1 MKNHPIYI
9 VGKGNLGWH
18 LDQLFKIK
26 QIECTEWLSSR
37 DSLDSLGFSDGS
49 IIFLTVTDNLIE
61 SYVCKLLDK
70 NKQITIVYCSGSIDI
85 VSKYPQ
91 NVICWYPLYS
101 FTKGMPVDWD
111 KVPVFTEIRNNQF
124 IEIINEFNKKLK
136 IKSVEIT
143 AEVRKRIHLSAVF
156 INNFTTACAVA
167 ANTVLDDPK
176 LFSYLKPILNQTVE
190 KITNYNGDE
199 LVSIQ
204 TGPAK
209 RRDWMI
215 ILEHLELLK
224 SLASENQLYDAVT
237 KYIQQKTI

>member
-37 DSLDSLGFSDGS
+37 DSLDSFGFSDGS
-49 IIFLTVTDNLIE
+49 IIFLTVTDSLIE

-85 VSKYPQ
+85 VSQYPQ

-101 FTKGMPVDWD
+101 FTKEMPVDWD

-124 IEIINEFNKKLK
+124 IEIINQFNKKLN

-143 AEVRKRIHLSAVF
+143 AEARKKLHVSAVF

-167 ANTVLDDPK
+167 ANTVLDDPT
-176 LFSYLKPILNQTVE
+176 LFSYLIPILNQTVE
-190 KITNYNGDE
+190 KITNFNGDE

-209 RRDWMI
+209 RRDHLV

-224 SLASENQLYDAVT
+224 SLVPEHQLYDSVS
-237 KYIQQKTI
+237 KYIQQKTE